1 LRRARRCRRSSW
13 NWCAINSVGL
23 LTLIRREIVRSLKII
38 NQVIWPPIITTL
50 LYVLVFGLA
59 LGSRIPIVQGVSYAQ
74 FLIPGLIMLQVID
87 SSYGECSS
95 SLFQG
100 RFMNSIQELLIA
112 PLSAYELVGGYVL
125 GSLARSFLIAGLI
138 TGLGIVL
145 VHSAPHD
152 WILYLSVIALVSILF
167 SALGLIFGLVADKF
181 DHIAILTTFVITPL
195 TFVGGVFTDARM
207 LPPALRQFELF
218 NPIFYTIDAFRRSYT
233 GQSFLSPA
241 FSVGMVAILTAVS
254 LAVVLRMTGIGY
266 KLRT

>member
-1 LRRARRCRRSSW
+1 MIAS
-13 NWCAINSVGL
+13 INYVGL
-23 LTLIRREIVRSLKII
+23 WTLITRELIRSLKII

-50 LYVLVFGLA
+50 LYVFVFGVA
-59 LGSRIPIVQGVSYAQ
+59 IGSRIPSIQGVTYAQ

-87 SSYGECSS
+87 ASYGECSS

-112 PLSAYELVGGYVL
+112 PMSATEIVAGYVL
-125 GSLARSFLIAGLI
+125 GSLARALLIAGLI
-138 TGLGIVL
+138 TLLGVLL
-145 VHSAPHD
+145 VHTVPHD
-152 WILYLSVIALVSILF
+152 WVLYLCVIALVSILF

-195 TFVGGVFTDARM
+195 TFVGGVFTDAKM
-207 LPPALRQFELF
+207 LPPPLRTFELF

-233 GQSFLSPA
+233 GQSFLSPV
-241 FSVGMVAILTAVS
+241 FSIAMIVLLSAIALGT
-254 LAVVLRMTGIGY
+254 VLRMTAIGY

>member
-1 LRRARRCRRSSW
+1 MFG
-13 NWCAINSVGL
+13 NPNGL
-23 LTLIRREIVRSLKII
+23 WTLVKREMIRSLKII

-50 LYVLVFGLA
+50 LYVFVFGLA
-59 LGSRIPIVQGVSYAQ
+59 LGSRIPTVQGVSYAQ

-112 PLSAYELVGGYVL
+112 PMSAAEIVSGYVL
-125 GSLARSFLIAGLI
+125 GSLARSLLIAGLI
-138 TGLGIVL
+138 TALGVLL
-145 VHSAPHD
+145 VHIAPQH
-152 WILYLSVIALVSILF
+152 WLLYFCVIAMVSILF
-167 SALGLIFGLVADKF
+167 SALGLIFGLLADKF

-195 TFVGGVFTDARM
+195 TFVGGVFTSATM
-207 LPPALRQFELF
+207 LPPVLRNFELF

-233 GQSFLSPA
+233 GESYLPLP
-241 FSVGMVAILTAVS
+241 FSIAMIAALAAIALGI
-254 LAVVLRMTGIGY
+254 VLRMTAIGY

>member
-1 LRRARRCRRSSW
+1 M
-13 NWCAINSVGL
+13 I
-23 LTLIRREIVRSLKII
+23 RSLKII

-50 LYVLVFGLA
+50 LYVFVFGVG
-59 LGSRIPIVQGVSYAQ
+59 LGSRIPSVQGVTYAQ

-100 RFMNSIQELLIA
+100 RFMNSIQQLLIA
-112 PLSAYELVGGYVL
+112 PMSAFEIVAGYIL
-125 GSLARSFLIAGLI
+125 GSLARAFLIALLI
-138 TGLGIVL
+138 TLLGVLL
-145 VHSAPHD
+145 VHIAPQN
-152 WILYLSVIALVSILF
+152 WLLYFGVIALVSILF

-195 TFVGGVFTDARM
+195 TFVGGVFTSASM
-207 LPPALRQFELF
+207 LPDGLRKIELF

-233 GQSFLSPA
+233 GASYLAPA
-241 FSVGMVAILTAVS
+241 FSVAVIVLLTAVS
-254 LAVVLRMTGIGY
+254 LAIILRLTSIGY

>member
-1 LRRARRCRRSSW
+1 M
-13 NWCAINSVGL
+13 INSVAL
-23 LTLIRREIVRSLKII
+23 WTLIKREMVRSLKII

-50 LYVLVFGLA
+50 LYVFVFGLGI
-59 LGSRIPIVQGVSYAQ
+59 GSRIPTIQGVSYAQ

-112 PLSAYELVGGYVL
+112 PMSAYELVGGYVL
-125 GSLARSFLIAGLI
+125 GSLARSLLIAGLI
-138 TGLGIVL
+138 TLLGVVL
-145 VHSAPHD
+145 VHAAPSN
-152 WILYLSVIALVSILF
+152 WLLYFSIITLVSVLF

-195 TFVGGVFTDARM
+195 TFVGGVFTSAKM
-207 LPPALRQFELF
+207 LPPALRNFELF

-233 GQSFLSPA
+233 GQSDLAPA
-241 FSVGMVAILTAVS
+241 FSIGMVAFLTVISLGIILRLTA
-254 LAVVLRMTGIGY
+254 IGY

>member
-1 LRRARRCRRSSW
+1 MI
-13 NWCAINSVGL
+13 NWVAL
-23 LTLIRREIVRSLKII
+23 WTLIKREMVRSLKII

-50 LYVLVFGLA
+50 LYVFVFGLA
-59 LGSRIPIVQGVSYAQ
+59 IGSRIPTVQGVSYAQ

-112 PLSAYELVGGYVL
+112 PMSAYELVGGYVL
-125 GSLARSFLIAGLI
+125 GSLARSLLIAGLI

-145 VHSAPHD
+145 VHAAPSN
-152 WILYLSVIALVSILF
+152 WFLYFGIITLVSVLF

-181 DHIAILTTFVITPL
+181 DHIAILTTFIITPL
-195 TFVGGVFTDARM
+195 TFVGGVFTSAKM
-207 LPPALRQFELF
+207 LPPALRNFELF

-233 GQSFLSPA
+233 GQSDLAPA
-241 FSVGMVAILTAVS
+241 FSIGMVAILTVIS
-254 LAVVLRMTGIGY
+254 LAIVLRMTGIGY